1 MNEPHA
7 SLIADEVALPAAVIR
22 KPALDHNLA
31 WMQAFADAHGLSL
44 APHGKTT
51 MSPELMSLQIAAGA
65 WGMTA
70 AHPLHARLYAEWEIG
85 RIIIAN
91 QVVGRR
97 SLETLAGVLAD
108 FPAAE
113 VHCLVDS
120 IAGVDALAQALEG
133 APGAGRLKVLIE
145 IGDSGQRAGVRSAG
159 EALAVAAAAAA
170 APALRLAGV
179 EIFEGVHA
187 HSDASGAHLAR
198 FAEAVRAIDAA
209 GLFESD
215 EVIVSAG
222 GSLFFDQAARTM
234 LAAASTTR
242 PLRPVLRSGC
252 YLTHDH
258 GMYAAGFAGIAARGL
273 VNLPKGGLQPA
284 LEVWAHIQSRPES
297 GQAIAALGKRHISSD
312 AGLPVPLWHVRPGR
326 DAAPRALEGVTTERL
341 FDQHACLIVPPACDL
356 AFGDLIG
363 FGISHPCT
371 TFDKWRRLHLVD
383 AAYRVVG
390 GVSTHFGIA

>member
-1 MNEPHA
+1 MNKPHA
-7 SLIADEVALPAAVIR
+7 SLIADEVALPAAVIC
-22 KPALDHNLA
+22 KSALDHNLA
-31 WMQAFADAHGLSL
+31 WMQAFADAHGLSI

-51 MSPELMSLQIAAGA
+51 MSPELMAMQIAAGA

-70 AHPLHARLYAEWEIG
+70 AHPLHARLYAEWGIG

-97 SLETLAGVLAD
+97 NLETLAEVLAD

-120 IAGVDALAQALEG
+120 IAGVDALAQAMERTPEL
-133 APGAGRLKVLIE
+133 LKVLVE
-145 IGDSGQRAGVRSAG
+145 IGDPGQRAGVRSAE
-159 EALAVAAAAAA
+159 EALAVARAVAA

-198 FAEAVRAIDAA
+198 FAEAVGAIDAE
-209 GLFESD
+209 GIIEND
-215 EVIVSAG
+215 ELIVSAG

-234 LAAASTTR
+234 LAAASPR

-258 GMYAAGFAGIAARGL
+258 GMYALGFAGIAERAL
-273 VNLPKGGLQPA
+273 VDLPEGGLQPA
-284 LEVWAHIQSRPES
+284 LEVWAHIQSRPEP
-297 GQAIAALGKRHISSD
+297 GRAIAALGKRHVSSD
-312 AGLPVPLWHVRPGR
+312 AGLPLPLWHVRLGR
-326 DAAPRALEGVTTERL
+326 DSAPRALKGVTTERL
-341 FDQHACLIVPPACDL
+341 FDQHACLIVPPACEL
-356 AFGDLIG
+356 AYGDLIG

-383 AAYRVVG
+383 EDYRVVG
-390 GVSTHFGIA
+390 GASTHFGIA